1 MLVSLIGGTTVS
13 FVYGWPVASLII
25 LFIPLIVVVLII
37 KNKLA
42 TGKGGVQIEAYERA
56 TKLAVESLE
65 NIRTVQVCHGYIP
78 MQRTVVKECSFRSS
92 QLKMISTPNT
102 LPS

>member
-1 MLVSLIGGTTVS
+1 MLVSLIGGTTIS
-13 FVYGWPVASLII
+13 FVYGWPVACLII
-25 LFIPLIVVVLII
+25 LFIPLIVAVLII

-65 NIRTVQVCHGYIP
+65 NIRTVQVCYAAF
-78 MQRTVVKECSFRSS
+78 QCSILLLRNVCLDLHS
-92 QLKMISTPNT
+92 
-102 LPS
+102 